1 MLVVEDALRLTLPD
15 AGVVVIQAALGV
27 ACQFKGWVQVPAA
40 EMVATLA
47 AGFD

>member
-15 AGVVVIQAALGV
+15 AGVVIQAALGV

-40 EMVATLA
+40 EMVATWA